1 MTTPFALDNPLCVA
15 LDFDDAHECRR
26 LAAATEDHVG
36 AFKVGLTAFA
46 AAGGA
51 LVAELAERRAVFCDL
66 KLHDIPAQVAGAV
79 RGVAAHGA
87 ALVSVH
93 ASGGADMVRAAVDAA
108 GDAVEVVAV
117 TVLTSLDESGL
128 ASIGVDGPVHEH
140 VVGLAEL
147 ALDAGARAL
156 VCSPL
161 EVARLRR
168 RFGDRAGGGPLLVV
182 PGIRP
187 AGAGVDDQRR
197 TATPSAARSSGAD
210 LVVVGRAITGTRDP
224 AAAARRI
231 AGELDRAG

>member
-1 MTTPFALDNPLCVA
+1 MTTPVALDNPLCVA

-79 RGVAAHGA
+79 REVAAHGA

-117 TVLTSLDESGL
+117 GPRVDRRGRPRPRARCRACRARARRRRARSRVL
-128 ASIGVDGPVHEH
+128 AS
-140 VVGLAEL
+140 
-147 ALDAGARAL
+147 
-156 VCSPL
+156 
-161 EVARLRR
+161 
-168 RFGDRAGGGPLLVV
+168 GG
-182 PGIRP
+182 
-187 AGAGVDDQRR
+187 R
-197 TATPSAARSSGAD
+197 T
-210 LVVVGRAITGTRDP
+210 
-224 AAAARRI
+224 AAAALRRPSGRG
-231 AGELDRAG
+231 AAARGPGYPPGRCRRR